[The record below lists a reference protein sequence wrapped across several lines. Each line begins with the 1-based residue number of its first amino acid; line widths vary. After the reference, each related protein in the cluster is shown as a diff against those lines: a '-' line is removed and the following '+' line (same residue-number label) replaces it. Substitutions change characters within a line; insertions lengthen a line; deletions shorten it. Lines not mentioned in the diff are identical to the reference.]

1 MTGFDWVTLG
11 FHWFLLSLTWW
22 FSGLKLVWLG
32 FARFYRVWLGC
43 VGWNRRGRRL
53 ERVAGW
59 TRASR
64 RASFQRRACGQCR
77 GPPSRHTMTKSF
89 TTVAAVHRVLV
100 ALTDFVSSLN
110 NITHH
115 SNVDL
120 YRHSLFFFW
129 KRNFNELGRTSPNS
143 KLGYYVKRSFFLLF
157 FFVFF
162 RFFFTE
168 DSPRGPPGSRSGVQ
182 KQIPALI
189 ALTGYGNRLADGRR
203 R

>member
-1 MTGFDWVTLG
+1 
-11 FHWFLLSLTWW
+11 
-22 FSGLKLVWLG
+22 
-32 FARFYRVWLGC
+32 
-43 VGWNRRGRRL
+43 
-53 ERVAGW
+53 
-59 TRASR
+59 
-64 RASFQRRACGQCR
+64 
-77 GPPSRHTMTKSF
+77 MTKSF

-162 RFFFTE
+162 FYR
-168 DSPRGPPGSRSGVQ
+168 RLPPWTPWL
-182 KQIPALI
+182 QIGRPETDPGAYRL
-189 ALTGYGNRLADGRR
+189 NRLR
-203 R
+203 